1 MEADGARGT
10 ESDAIADNNADSGR
24 DKGRRTQAERT
35 ALSDGRMFTAA
46 IELINERGTQK
57 TTLKDI
63 GERAGYSRGLAHS
76 RFGSKEGFMDQL
88 FTRFDGRWK
97 AHLGGYVKG
106 KSGIAAIKAAAL
118 SLRDFLTE
126 EPDYMRAMYV
136 LWYESLGHESTM
148 REKLSDH
155 HRVYREDAT
164 RWIRNGIDSGEIDPD
179 IDAEQFAIQYCAF
192 VFGVVYQWLVNA
204 GAVDLDALFAHYEM
218 TLDKALLRRK

>member
-1 MEADGARGT
+1 MEFTAVADT
-10 ESDAIADNNADSGR
+10 SDDNG
-24 DKGRRTQAERT
+24 KGRRTQAERT
-35 ALSDGRMFTAA
+35 ALSDGRMFIAA

-97 AHLGGYVKG
+97 VHLGGYVKG
-106 KSGIAAIKAAAL
+106 KTGIAAIKAAAL
-118 SLRDFLTE
+118 SLRDFLAE
-126 EPDYMRAMYV
+126 ESDYMRAMYV

-148 REKLSDH
+148 REKLADH

-164 RWIRNGIDSGEIDPD
+164 RWIQDGIDSGEIDPD
-179 IDAEQFAIQYCAF
+179 IDAEQFAVQYCAF

-204 GAVDLDALFAHYEM
+204 DAVDLDALFAHYAM